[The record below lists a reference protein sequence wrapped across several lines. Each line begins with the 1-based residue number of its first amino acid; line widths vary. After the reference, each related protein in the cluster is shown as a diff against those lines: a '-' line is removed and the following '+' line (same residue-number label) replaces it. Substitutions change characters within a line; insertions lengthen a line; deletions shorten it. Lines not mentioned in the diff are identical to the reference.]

1 MLSKV
6 LLRGQLACQG
16 LCFLGPCK
24 FTAKNISKDDLKKTG
39 HPCMLYTEIYT
50 EYDRV
55 VTKTVSYINHELFEC
70 STKISKGNFLFTSS
84 GETVEEIG
92 KCVLFDGDKN
102 ISIGG
107 DMTVFK
113 LHEQNNIEPEFLSFV
128 FNSAYCQY
136 FKSFNSRGEIVVHV
150 YEKQLRDMKIAI
162 PPLEEQHKILNFLKK
177 KEKSINS
184 LIRLESQKIKLL
196 KEYQTSL
203 ISNIINS
210 KFSIQKENDNDL
222 Y

>member
-1 MLSKV
+1 
-6 LLRGQLACQG
+6 
-16 LCFLGPCK
+16 
-24 FTAKNISKDDLKKTG
+24 
-39 HPCMLYTEIYT
+39 
-50 EYDRV
+50 
-55 VTKTVSYINHELFEC
+55 
-70 STKISKGNFLFTSS
+70 
-84 GETVEEIG
+84 
-92 KCVLFDGDKN
+92 
-102 ISIGG
+102 
-107 DMTVFK
+107 
-113 LHEQNNIEPEFLSFV
+113 
-128 FNSAYCQY
+128 
-136 FKSFNSRGEIVVHV
+136 
-150 YEKQLRDMKIAI
+150 MKIAI